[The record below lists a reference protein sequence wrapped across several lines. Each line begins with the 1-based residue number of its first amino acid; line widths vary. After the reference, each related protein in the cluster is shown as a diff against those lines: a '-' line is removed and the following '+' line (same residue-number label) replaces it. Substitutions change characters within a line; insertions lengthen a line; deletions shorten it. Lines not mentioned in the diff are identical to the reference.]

1 MVGDILLAVDGQL
14 SSTFREL
21 ESSFQKESVVATVLR
36 DGAVVEVDVKTLSYD
51 EKGTGRAL
59 LWAGSL
65 IQEPHFELAFQR
77 GNVTDGL
84 FISSTL
90 SGSPSIQDRLYR
102 NRFIVAVDGVPVTT
116 IDEMINEISKK
127 DPTSSVNLTV
137 VSMNGF
143 RSVVSVQ
150 PEYNFWPTVELKR
163 DSVGSVSYTHLTLP
177 TIYSV

>member
-1 MVGDILLAVDGQL
+1 MAVDGQL

-36 DGAVVEVDVKTLSYD
+36 DGSITDVEVRTLSYD

-77 GNVTDGL
+77 GNVTSGL

-90 SGSPSIQDRLYR
+90 AGSPSIQDRLYR
-102 NRFIVAVDGVPVTT
+102 NRFIVAIDGVPIQT
-116 IDEMINEISKK
+116 IDEMINEISQK
-127 DPTSSVNLTV
+127 DPASSVNLTV
-137 VSMNGF
+137 VTMNGF
-143 RSVVSVQ
+143 RSVVSVK

-163 DSVGSVSYTHLTLP
+163 DGDGWHRKELADNATATSQ
-177 TIYSV
+177 

>member
-1 MVGDILLAVDGQL
+1 M
-14 SSTFREL
+14 
-21 ESSFQKESVVATVLR
+21 
-36 DGAVVEVDVKTLSYD
+36 KTLSYD

-163 DSVGSVSYTHLTLP
+163 DNDGWHRKELAATETATSQ
-177 TIYSV
+177 